1 MINKSTN
8 INVIKDNIILINEII
23 MEYTENL
30 KSIEQIALQ
39 YSMTIYQVRKV
50 LIDNNIVL
58 RTKNNRI
65 I

>member
-1 MINKSTN
+1 
-8 INVIKDNIILINEII
+8 